1 MPQHPC
7 FFRRCSRPT
16 AFDLISRLRAALLYA
31 ALALWLSPAVAAE
44 ESPLQCN
51 RSSACELQIF
61 IENDSV
67 GNGTDR
73 YYTNGIKVGGGV
85 NADRVIDRLLQTPA
99 RSALERIS
107 DHLGEVH
114 VGFFLGQN
122 LYTPR
127 RITLAQPQPF
137 DRPWA
142 AWLYVGGVAQSVLGN
157 RLQTVELDVGMVG
170 PAALGKPVQTE
181 WHKWVDADH
190 PRGWDNQLRNEPGLL
205 LAYLEK
211 WRYGPV
217 TGVQAVPH
225 FGATLG
231 NVMTLVRAGGIVR
244 LGQNMSG
251 FGPDTIEPGGAMLQR
266 TRLTDSQSQN
276 GGREW
281 YVFAGVDARLVG
293 RNIFLDGNT
302 FRDGP
307 SVERKGYVHDFKA
320 GFSLRIAPMRIS
332 LTHVRRS
339 PEFTTPAG
347 GSGIQRF
354 HSLNVGW
361 EF

>member
-1 MPQHPC
+1 MPLHFCVP
-7 FFRRCSRPT
+7 RLLDLY
-16 AFDLISRLRAALLYA
+16 AFALCA
-31 ALALWLSPAVAAE
+31 ALALPLPPAFAADPP
-44 ESPLQCN
+44 PLQCN
-51 RSSACELQIF
+51 QSTACELQIY

-73 YYTNGIKVGGGV
+73 YYTNGIKFGGGV

-114 VGFFLGQN
+114 VGLFLGQN
-122 LYTPR
+122 LYTPQ
-127 RITLAQPQPF
+127 RITVSQPQPF

-157 RLQTVELDVGMVG
+157 RLQTVELDLGMIG

-181 WHKWVDADH
+181 WHKLVDADI
-190 PRGWDNQLRNEPGLL
+190 PQGWGNQLRNEPGVL

-211 WRYGPV
+211 WRYGPT

-225 FGATLG
+225 FGVTVG
-231 NVMTLVRAGGIVR
+231 NVMTLARAGGIVR
-244 LGQNMSG
+244 FGQNMSG

-266 TRLTDSQSQN
+266 TRLTDSQSRD
-276 GGREW
+276 GGHEW
-281 YVFAGVDARLVG
+281 YLFAGVDARAVA

-302 FRDGP
+302 FRDSA
-307 SVERKGYVHDFKA
+307 SVDKRAFVYDFKA
-320 GFSLRIAPMRIS
+320 GFSMRIAPVRVS
-332 LTHVRRS
+332 LTHVQRS
-339 PEFTTPAG
+339 PEFSTPLG
-347 GSGIQRF
+347 KSGVQRF
-354 HSLNVGW
+354 QSLNVSW